1 MRTDAE
7 AGGGLSAAVRRI
19 LWPKGSRDDVWAL
32 VDAARDRRLYWS
44 LVNSYLPFSCLF
56 AGQLPEVVERV
67 APYVIELRADDSFT
81 ELMLSGWGRSFG
93 VYLECD
99 RSLAEL
105 RHHLRTFLTV
115 TDAAGDKML
124 FRYYDPRVLRAYL
137 PTCDEA
143 ELRAVFGPIR
153 AFWMEARDSGVL
165 LEYRFD
171 RRGLRVVE
179 HDVRGVG

>member
-1 MRTDAE
+1 MRW
-7 AGGGLSAAVRRI
+7 R
-19 LWPKGSRDDVWAL
+19 LWPKGTRDDLWAL

-56 AGQLPEVVERV
+56 AGTLPETVERV
-67 APYVIELRADDSFT
+67 APYLIEMRADDSFT

-99 RSLAEL
+99 RPLAEL

-115 TDAAGDKML
+115 TDPTGAKML

-137 PTCDEA
+137 PTCDGD
-143 ELRAVFGPIR
+143 ELRTVFGPIR
-153 AFWMEARDSGVL
+153 AFWMEARDPGVM

-171 RRGLRVVE
+171 GRGLRVVE
-179 HDVRGVG
+179 HALGGSAAI

>member
-1 MRTDAE
+1 MR
-7 AGGGLSAAVRRI
+7 GR
-19 LWPKGSRDDVWAL
+19 LWPKGTRDDLWAL

-56 AGQLPEVVERV
+56 AGTLPETVERV
-67 APYVIELRADDSFT
+67 APYLIEMRADDSFT

-99 RSLAEL
+99 RPLAEL

-115 TDAAGDKML
+115 TDPTGAKML

-137 PTCDEA
+137 PTCDGD
-143 ELRAVFGPIR
+143 ELRTVFGPIR
-153 AFWMEARDSGVL
+153 AFWMEARDPAVM

-171 RRGLRVVE
+171 GRGLRVVE
-179 HDVRGVG
+179 HALGGSAAI